1 MPVPTTTQPTAFWIA
16 LAGLFAIAMLRGQGT
31 YWLARLVAHG
41 STRVTENSR
50 PWRLRVAAWLD
61 GPRVAVGRRLL
72 GRWGLPLITIC
83 YLTVGLQTI
92 ILASAG
98 LLRVGWVR
106 FTLAQLPGAIAWA
119 WIYSTIGIAAFEALL
134 GAAISSPLGI
144 AVIAAVAVVVI
155 ATIVVR
161 RRAR

>member
-1 MPVPTTTQPTAFWIA
+1 MPVPPTTQPTAFWIA

-83 YLTVGLQTI
+83 YLTLGLQTI